1 MKRWIMGGVLAV
13 AAAALVAQGSGSG
26 VLGGFV
32 KALNQADGLN
42 STYTI
47 QKLGGAPDT
56 YKVSLAKPNKA
67 RIETPTQL
75 IVADGTTIVTF
86 DKQAN
91 QYIKRAQTP
100 AGLRGLF
107 TDDATSIWAGFFNPE
122 PFKGMNAKA
131 LPDKSRKGIQF
142 KVVEIS
148 APDNQDITLTL
159 YVNPADN
166 IARQAEMTVKSGTQA
181 GVRILDT
188 KTLELKKEA
197 DTVFA
202 FAPPSGAKEVTEAEL
217 NSDKW
222 YHDLDEALRVAK
234 ATNRL
239 VFIDFGAVW

>member
-1 MKRWIMGGVLAV
+1 MGGVLAA

-32 KALNQADGLN
+32 KALNQAEGLTA
-42 STYTI
+42 TYTI

-67 RIETPTQL
+67 RIETPTQV

-100 AGLRGLF
+100 AGLRSLF
-107 TDDATSIWAGFFNPE
+107 TGDETNIWAGFFNAE

-131 LPDKSRKGIQF
+131 LPDKTRKGVQF
-142 KVVEIS
+142 KVVEIT
-148 APDNQDITLTL
+148 APDNQDIALTL

-166 IARQAEMTVKSGTQA
+166 LARQAEMTIKAGSMAGTK
-181 GVRILDT
+181 ILDT
-188 KTLELKKEA
+188 KSLELKKEA

-202 FAPPSGAKEVTEAEL
+202 FAPPAGSKEVTEAEL
-217 NSDKW
+217 NTDKW
-222 YHDLDEALRVAK
+222 YTDLDEALRVAK

-239 VFIDFGAVW
+239 VFVDFGAVW